1 MKVVKEENLELKEK
15 EGKGR
20 ERSVGKGEYIDVWV
34 GRRRRRRKDDRVVGS

>member
-1 MKVVKEENLELKEK
+1 MKVVKEEENLELKEK

-34 GRRRRRRKDDRVVGS
+34 GRRRRKDDRVVGS